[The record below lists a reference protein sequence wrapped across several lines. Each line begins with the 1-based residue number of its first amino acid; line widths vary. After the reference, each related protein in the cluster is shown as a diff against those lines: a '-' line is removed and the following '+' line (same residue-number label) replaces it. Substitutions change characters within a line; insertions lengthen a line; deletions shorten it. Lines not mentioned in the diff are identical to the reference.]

1 MADDSTPIGVSVE
14 KINLSMFE
22 DTSKILDCYRDKSD
36 TSARL
41 TANTYTYT
49 YTVKSAEGV
58 EGTKSLTGLSIGQLV
73 MAICLQRASEL
84 EAEIIEMMQE
94 MENTSTRLEEL
105 SDIESRVVEK
115 LQSDNTAYY
124 SFVTLNSPVIKEEDL
139 TESERLEN
147 ERLNAEVKQIS
158 DDYTVLKDEKILD
171 DNQLYIAHSTPL
183 TINGTTIEDSKVL
196 LYDDFI
202 TKIEAKMDEKNSFSQ
217 EKMIELQSYTN
228 KRDQSYDMISNILKS
243 LNTVLIGNA
252 NNM

>member
-105 SDIESRVVEK
+105 SDIESNVVNEIQNNK
-115 LQSDNTAYY
+115 KTGYTFTEDEFNVLFNEGILTQTKKEDGTFETQTWITANGDSSATY
-124 SFVTLNSPVIKEEDL
+124 
-139 TESERLEN
+139 
-147 ERLNAEVKQIS
+147 IS
-158 DDYTVLKDEKILD
+158 
-171 DNQLYIAHSTPL
+171 
-183 TINGTTIEDSKVL
+183 
-196 LYDDFI
+196 YDDFI